1 MGKAAM
7 NLIVLLDIF
16 STLGFGAALFFVSR
30 IKKDNI
36 YHQARYLLYVLMG
49 IYFFVG
55 ITNIMEHTG
64 FTAFFDQYEEYLEI
78 VFTPFFLFFLYS
90 MIAKLNLDK
99 RQEDEDALKKALNR
113 AESEKS
119 KSNAII
125 AAIGDGISI
134 QDTNLLILYQND
146 KHKQMAGNHVGE
158 FCYQAYEHNDEP
170 CEGCPLVASFND
182 GKVHKA
188 ERTGPPTDKGQ
199 LYVEI
204 TASPLI
210 DQDGHI
216 YGGIEVVRDITARKK
231 MTEEVLRAQKL
242 ESIGLLAG
250 GIAHDFNNLLTAL
263 LGNISLAKTY
273 AGTDTKVVQKLAA
286 AEKAS
291 MRAKDLTQQ
300 LLTFSKG
307 GAPVKKVMHIKDLVT
322 DSCSFALRGA
332 NVNCTYEF
340 QEDLWP
346 VDVDAGQL
354 NQVIH
359 NLVINADQ
367 AMPEGGI
374 VNIKTE
380 NVVFDKTNPLRLN
393 AGNYVRI
400 SVADQGVGI
409 DQQDLPRIFDPFYTN
424 KPGGSGLGL
433 ATAFSIIKNH
443 QGHITV
449 ESTPGKGATFLV
461 YIPAAGK
468 AAVESLSDDNIT
480 YSGHGHILI
489 MDDIEEVREIAAG
502 ILSHAG
508 YSVAL
513 ASSGAEAVTMYRQA
527 LEKNAPYDAV
537 ILDLTIPGGMG
548 GKEAAQNILALDPDA
563 KIIVSS
569 GYANDPIMADYANF
583 GFSGMVPK
591 PYKIQDLS
599 KVVYDVLQA

>member
-1 MGKAAM
+1 M
-7 NLIVLLDIF
+7 NLIVLLDSL
-16 STLGFGAALFFVSR
+16 STLGFGVAFFFVPR
-30 IKKDNI
+30 IKKENI
-36 YHQARYLLYVLMG
+36 FHQARYLLFLLTG

-64 FTAFFDQYEEYLEI
+64 ITSFFDRYEEYLE
-78 VFTPFFLFFLYS
+78 VAFTPVFLFFLYS

-99 RQEDEDALKKALNR
+99 RQEDEDALKKALYR
-113 AESEKS
+113 AETEQS
-119 KSNAII
+119 KSNAVL

-134 QDTNLLILYQND
+134 QDTDLTVLYQND
-146 KHKQMAGNHVGE
+146 KHKQLIGDHVGE
-158 FCYQAYEHNDEP
+158 FCFKAYEKKDEP
-170 CEGCPLVASFND
+170 CEGCPIVASFLD

-188 ERTGPPTDKGQ
+188 ERTAPTDKGL

-210 DQDGHI
+210 DQDGHV
-216 YGGIEVVRDITARKK
+216 YGGIEAVRDITVRKK
-231 MTEEVLRAQKL
+231 ITEEVLRAQKL

-263 LGNISLAKTY
+263 LGNISLAKIY
-273 AGTDTKVVQKLAA
+273 AGTDEKVVEKLAA

-291 MRAKDLTQQ
+291 LRAKDLTQQ

-307 GAPVKKVMHIKDLVT
+307 GAPVKKVMYIKDILQ

-332 NVNCTYEF
+332 NVNCGYEF

-346 VDVDAGQL
+346 VDVDSGQL
-354 NQVIH
+354 SQVIH

-374 VNIKTE
+374 VSISAE
-380 NVVFDKTNPLRLN
+380 NVVFDKKKSLQL
-393 AGNYVRI
+393 AADNYIRV
-400 SVADQGVGI
+400 SVNDQGVGI
-409 DQQDLPRIFDPFYTN
+409 NQQDLPRIFDPFFTN

-449 ESTPGKGATFLV
+449 ETTPGKGSTFLV
-461 YIPAAGK
+461 YLPAADKKVVAPRKDEAITYLG
-468 AAVESLSDDNIT
+468 EGRILLMDDNE
-480 YSGHGHILI
+480 
-489 MDDIEEVREIAAG
+489 DVRETAAG
-502 ILSHAG
+502 LLTHAG
-508 YSVAL
+508 YTVAL
-513 ASSGAEAVTMYRQA
+513 ANDGAEAVIMYQQA
-527 LEKNAPYDAV
+527 LDEEKRFDGV
-537 ILDLTIPGGMG
+537 ILDLTVPGGMG
-548 GKEAAQNILALDPDA
+548 GKDAAENILAVDPSA

-569 GYANDPIMADYANF
+569 GYANDPIMADYPKY
-583 GFSGMVPK
+583 GFSGVVPK

-599 KVVYDVLQA
+599 KVVHDILQP

>member
-1 MGKAAM
+1 M
-7 NLIVLLDIF
+7 NLIVLLDIL
-16 STLGFGAALFFVSR
+16 STLGFGVAFFFVFR
-30 IKKDNI
+30 IKKENVF
-36 YHQARYLLYVLMG
+36 HQARYLLYVLMG

-64 FTAFFDQYEEYLEI
+64 FPSFFDRYEEYLEI

-99 RQEDEDALKKALNR
+99 RKEDEDALKKALYR
-113 AESEKS
+113 TETEKS
-119 KSNAII
+119 KSSAIL

-134 QDTNLLILYQND
+134 QDTDLTVLYQND
-146 KHKQMAGNHVGE
+146 KHKQMIGSHIGE
-158 FCYQAYEHNDEP
+158 FCFQAYEHEEEP
-170 CEGCPLVASFND
+170 CEGCPVIASFYD

-188 ERTGPPTDKGQ
+188 ERAAPTDKGL

-263 LGNISLAKTY
+263 LGNVSLAKTY
-273 AGTDTKVVQKLAA
+273 AGTDTKKVVEKLAA

-291 MRAKDLTQQ
+291 LRAKDLTQQ

-307 GAPVKKVMHIKDLVT
+307 GAPVKKVMYIKELLT
-322 DSCSFALRGA
+322 DSCSFALRGT
-332 NVNCTYEF
+332 NVNCGYEF
-340 QEDLWP
+340 EEDLWP
-346 VDVDAGQL
+346 VDVDSGQFS
-354 NQVIH
+354 QVIH
-359 NLVINADQ
+359 NLALNADQ

-374 VNIKTE
+374 VSIKAENI
-380 NVVFDKTNPLRLN
+380 VLDKKNPLSLI

-400 SVADQGVGI
+400 AVNDQGVGI
-409 DQQDLPRIFDPFYTN
+409 GHQDLAKIFDPFFTN

-449 ESTPGKGATFLV
+449 ESTPGKGSTFVV
-461 YIPAAGK
+461 YLPAADK
-468 AAVESLSDDNIT
+468 QAVDIHKEDVRTYLGQGRILVMDDN
-480 YSGHGHILI
+480 
-489 MDDIEEVREIAAG
+489 EEVREIAAG
-502 ILSHAG
+502 LLSHAG
-508 YSVAL
+508 YTVDL
-513 ASSGAEAVTMYRQA
+513 VNEGAEALSVYRQA
-527 LEKNAPYDAV
+527 QKTGKRFDVV
-537 ILDLTIPGGMG
+537 ILDLTVPGGMG
-548 GKEAAQNILALDPDA
+548 GKEASEKILAVDPSA

-569 GYANDPIMADYANF
+569 GYANDPIMADYSKH
-583 GFSGMVPK
+583 GFSGVVPK
-591 PYKIQDLS
+591 PYKVQELS
-599 KVVYDVLQA
+599 KVVHDVLQTE

>member
-1 MGKAAM
+1 M
-7 NLIVLLDIF
+7 NLIVLLDCI
-16 STLGFGAALFFVSR
+16 STLGFGVAFFFVPR
-30 IKKDNI
+30 VKRENI
-36 YHQARYLLYVLMG
+36 FHQARYLLFALMG

-64 FTAFFDQYEEYLEI
+64 LTALFDQYEEYLEI
-78 VFTPFFLFFLYS
+78 VFTPFFLFFMYS
-90 MIAKLNLDK
+90 MIAKLNLNK
-99 RQEDEDALKKALNR
+99 RQEDENALKKALHR
-113 AESEKS
+113 TETEQS

-134 QDTNLLILYQND
+134 QDTDLTVLYQND
-146 KHKQMAGNHVGE
+146 RHKQLVGSHIGE
-158 FCYQAYEHNDEP
+158 LCFKAYENSDEP
-170 CEGCPLVASFND
+170 CEGCPVIASFRD
-182 GKVHKA
+182 GRVHKA
-188 ERTGPPTDKGQ
+188 ERTAAQTDGGVIF
-199 LYVEI
+199 VEI

-210 DQDGHI
+210 DQYGHI

-273 AGTDTKVVQKLAA
+273 AGAETKVVEKLAA

-291 MRAKDLTQQ
+291 LRAKDLTKQ

-307 GAPVKKVMHIKDLVT
+307 GAPVKKTMYIKELLI

-332 NVNCTYEF
+332 NVNYGYEF

-346 VDVDAGQL
+346 VEVDGGQL
-354 NQVIH
+354 SQVIH

-367 AMPEGGI
+367 AMPEGGA
-374 VNIKTE
+374 VNIRVE
-380 NVVFDKTNPLRLN
+380 NVVFDKKNPLQLG

-400 SVADQGVGI
+400 SVKDQGVGI
-409 DQQDLPRIFDPFYTN
+409 NQQDLSRIFDPFYTN
-424 KPGGSGLGL
+424 KPAGSGLGL

-449 ESTPGKGATFLV
+449 ESTPGKGSTFFV
-461 YIPAAGK
+461 YLPAVDK
-468 AAVESLSDDNIT
+468 EAVAPRQDETMTYFGQGRILLMDDNE
-480 YSGHGHILI
+480 
-489 MDDIEEVREIAAG
+489 DVRETAAD

-508 YSVAL
+508 YTVYPVRE
-513 ASSGAEAVTMYRQA
+513 GAEAVSVYRQA
-527 LEKNAPYDAV
+527 QEAGERFDVV
-537 ILDLTIPGGMG
+537 ILDLTVPGGMG
-548 GKEAAQNILALDPDA
+548 GKEAAEKILAVDPSA

-569 GYANDPIMADYANF
+569 GYANDPIMADYSEY
-583 GFSGMVPK
+583 GFSGVVPK
-591 PYKIQDLS
+591 PYKIEDLS
-599 KVVYDVLQA
+599 KVVHDVLEA